1 MALFDDE
8 QWSLIKGIGIG
19 IGLTL
24 VARELL
30 PPFRDAARPLAKAG
44 LKGSMSV
51 FERSREALA
60 RAGETVE
67 DLVAEVKL
75 EREVAALSAAA
86 AARRGGRGGTGD
98 GDSEGNR
105 GPRPVPDPA
114 GDPAEDP
121 GGEG

>member
-44 LKGSMSV
+44 LKGGMSA
-51 FERSREALA
+51 FEKSREALA

-67 DLVAEVKL
+67 DLVAEVRL

-86 AARRGGRGGTGD
+86 AARRGAREGSRGGGSGRGGD
-98 GDSEGNR
+98 P
-105 GPRPVPDPA
+105 GPRAVPDPEKDA
-114 GDPAEDP
+114 
-121 GGEG
+121 GGED